1 MGSVMKYQ
9 SLALYCGSSVGNN
22 PAYAEEAARF
32 GELCA
37 RKSLTL
43 YYGGGSIGLMA
54 AAADAALSHGGRVIG
69 VAPDFFTKG
78 KILATNLSEMIM
90 VKTMSERKQLLEER
104 ADAFVVFPGGFGTMD
119 EFFEMVTDAQLG
131 MHFKP
136 IVIYNYN
143 GYYDLL
149 IQLLDKFL
157 AEGFLHPFHHRL
169 VVYADNLDDLF
180 RVIDNYENTNDHTW
194 LKKIKQ

>member
-1 MGSVMKYQ
+1 MKYQ
-9 SLALYCGSSVGNN
+9 SLALYCGSSTGNN

-32 GELCA
+32 GEMCA

-54 AAADAALSHGGRVIG
+54 AAANAALSHGGRVIG

-78 KILATNLSEMIM
+78 AVLATNLTEMVL
-90 VKTMSERKQLLEER
+90 VKTMSERKQLLEQR
-104 ADAFVVFPGGFGTMD
+104 ADAFVVFPGGYGTMD
-119 EFFEMVTDAQLG
+119 ELFEMITDAQLG

-136 IVIYNYN
+136 IAVYNYL

-149 IQLLDKFL
+149 IKQLDKFL
-157 AEGFLHPFHHRL
+157 EEGFLRPFHHSL
-169 VVYADNLDDLF
+169 LITAENLEELF
-180 RVIDNYENTNDHTW
+180 AKLDAYENTNDHTW
-194 LKKIKQ
+194 LEKIKH

>member
-1 MGSVMKYQ
+1 MKYQ
-9 SLALYCGSSVGNN
+9 SLALYCGSSTGNN

-32 GELCA
+32 GEMCA

-54 AAADAALSHGGRVIG
+54 AAANAALSHGGRVIG

-78 KILATNLSEMIM
+78 TVLSTNLTEM
-90 VKTMSERKQLLEER
+90 VLVNTMSERKQLLEQR
-104 ADAFVVFPGGFGTMD
+104 ADAFVVFPGGYGTMD
-119 EFFEMVTDAQLG
+119 ELFEMITDAQLG

-136 IVIYNYN
+136 IAVYNYL

-149 IQLLDKFL
+149 IKQLDKFL
-157 AEGFLHPFHHRL
+157 EEGFLRPFHHSL
-169 VVYADNLDDLF
+169 LITAENLEELF
-180 RVIDNYENTNDHTW
+180 AKLDAYENTNDHTW
-194 LKKIKQ
+194 LEKIKH